1 MARKNRT
8 EMKQKA
14 TRVICLVLAGLM
26 VGSTVL
32 AAVLSQVF

>member
-1 MARKNRT
+1 MVKKNRT

-26 VGSTVL
+26 IGSTVL